1 MSLRFMQIPAGWSRQ
16 GSAGKMTN
24 GEWLHP
30 VAHQGPAQRLKSATK
45 NQARLFCGQG
55 PFKEPFK
62 QLFKQLQG
70 TLMEFSSPG
79 IEGYSELMR
88 LYRGCTNGSLQRLG
102 NFGNTGFLFCQRFQ
116 FTHIGRA
123 PRAPNGLFLHGLFLL
138 GHDGSSFYEASFYHT
153 KKN

>member
-1 MSLRFMQIPAGWSRQ
+1 MQIPAGWSRQ

-55 PFKEPFK
+55 PVQATIQADSGNFDGI
-62 QLFKQLQG
+62 L
-70 TLMEFSSPG
+70 SPG
-79 IEGYSELMR
+79 VEGHSKLMR
-88 LYRGCTNGSLQRLG
+88 LDRGCTNGSLQRLG
-102 NFGNTGFLFCQRFQ
+102 NFGNAGFLFCQRFQ
-116 FTHIGRA
+116 FTHVGWG
-123 PRAPNGLFLHGLFLL
+123 PRAPNGLFLL
-138 GHDGSSFYEASFYHT
+138 GHNGSSFYEASFYHT